1 MEIKDQMNRTIRLAS
16 TPKRIVS
23 LVPSLTELLS
33 YFELEN
39 EVIGIT
45 KFCIHPEEWFKT
57 KPRVGGT
64 KQIHLDKI
72 HGLRPDFIIAN
83 KEENTEEIIASL
95 EADFPVYIT
104 DIYTLDDAYQAII
117 HLGQIL
123 GKEKE
128 AQTLVKSTKQQ
139 FISYKKSEAYTHL
152 KGKRFLYFIWHEP
165 DFAAGK
171 NTYIDNVFETLGMV
185 NVCNEKRYPEA
196 KKNAD
201 TDFIFLSSEPYPFK
215 EKHISYFQEKYPSA
229 KVVLVDGEVFS
240 WYGPKIQAI
249 VPYVEDQLEKWIFD
263 PK

>member
-33 YFELEN
+33 YFGLES
-39 EVIGIT
+39 EVVGIT

-64 KQIHLDKI
+64 KQVHSDKI
-72 HGLRPDFIIAN
+72 HALHPDFIIAN

-128 AQTLVKSTKQQ
+128 ARALVKNTEQQ
-139 FISYKKSEAYTHL
+139 FISYKKSEAYTCL

-165 DFAAGK
+165 DFTAGK
-171 NTYIDNVFETLGMV
+171 NTYIDSVFETLGMI
-185 NVCNEKRYPEA
+185 NACSEERYPEA
-196 KKNAD
+196 EKATD
-201 TDFIFLSSEPYPFK
+201 ADFIFLSSEPYPFK
-215 EKHISYFQEKYPSA
+215 EKHLSYFQKKYPSA
-229 KVVLVDGEVFS
+229 KVILVDGEIFS
-240 WYGPKIQAI
+240 WYGSKMQEI
-249 VPYVEDQLEKWIFD
+249 VPYIEDQLEEWFD
-263 PK
+263 LK